1 MKTKI
6 LLLEDEYSLRES
18 VREYLEDFGF
28 GVDAFENGEEAM
40 DALYKGRY
48 GLLLLDVQVP
58 GINGFEL
65 LAELRKSGDRTPAI
79 FITSLTNIENLAKGF
94 EIGCSDYIKK
104 PFELRELQLRLEHAL
119 KTECFRTQN
128 DIITLSDRYSYD
140 LKNFVLRDGEVE
152 IQLSKTEKRILE
164 ALVKHRG
171 SVVSMEQFQD
181 EVWGEY
187 MDPANIRVQIN
198 KLRKKMDEEIIRNV
212 RGLGYK
218 IDA

>member
-1 MKTKI
+1 MKI
-6 LLLEDEYSLRES
+6 LLLEDEFGLRES
-18 VREYLEDFGF
+18 IREYLEDSGF
-28 GVDAFENGEEAM
+28 EVDAFEGSDEVIEAM
-40 DALYKGRY
+40 FRNRY
-48 GLLLLDVQVP
+48 RLLLLDVQVP

-65 LAELRKSGDRTPAI
+65 LSQLRKSGDKTPAI

-104 PFELRELQLRLEHAL
+104 PFEIKELEVRLQNAL
-119 KTECFRTQN
+119 KMECFR
-128 DIITLSDRYSYD
+128 SDSHLIALGKCYRYD
-140 LKNFVLRDGEVE
+140 TKKFVLLEQEHE
-152 IQLSKTEKRILE
+152 IALSKTEKRILE
-164 ALVKHRG
+164 VLIQYRG
-171 SVVSMEQFQD
+171 SVVSMEQFQE

-198 KLRKKMDEEIIRNV
+198 KLRKKMHEEIILNV

>member
-1 MKTKI
+1 MKI
-6 LLLEDEYSLRES
+6 LLLEDEFGLRES
-18 VREYLEDFGF
+18 IREYLEDSGF
-28 GVDAFENGEEAM
+28 EVDAFEGSDEVLDAM
-40 DALYKGRY
+40 FNNRY
-48 GLLLLDVQVP
+48 RLLLLDVQVP

-65 LAELRKSGDRTPAI
+65 LSQLRKSGDKTPAI
-79 FITSLTNIENLAKGF
+79 FITSLTNIENLSRGF

-104 PFELRELQLRLEHAL
+104 PFELKELEVRLQHAL
-119 KTECFRTQN
+119 KMECFH
-128 DIITLSDRYSYD
+128 SDSHLIALGERYRYD
-140 LKNFVLRDGEVE
+140 TKKFVLLEEDRE
-152 IQLSKTEKRILE
+152 IALSKTEKRILE
-164 ALVKHRG
+164 VLVGHRG

-198 KLRKKMDEEIIRNV
+198 KLRKKMDEEIIHNV